1 MVVRFFPLAAIH
13 SASFW
18 FCSTVIAVSTST
30 ASRLPEMSVEEI
42 GDHFISL
49 APGGRSLVTAGI
61 WLLIKTSHCNR
72 LVIGTSSR
80 RSRILFLRSLS
91 TTWLGIRSPNCCQLN
106 LPPRTRSLPLS
117 RRGPARLLGLRNF
130 GKEPGD

>member
-1 MVVRFFPLAAIH
+1 MAAIH

-72 LVIGTSSR
+72 LVIDASSR
-80 RSRILFLRSLS
+80 RSRILFLRSLFEHAAWHSVTPTVASS
-91 TTWLGIRSPNCCQLN
+91 TCRLVQKGFHSLVEV
-106 LPPRTRSLPLS
+106 PR
-117 RRGPARLLGLRNF
+117 
-130 GKEPGD
+130 DC